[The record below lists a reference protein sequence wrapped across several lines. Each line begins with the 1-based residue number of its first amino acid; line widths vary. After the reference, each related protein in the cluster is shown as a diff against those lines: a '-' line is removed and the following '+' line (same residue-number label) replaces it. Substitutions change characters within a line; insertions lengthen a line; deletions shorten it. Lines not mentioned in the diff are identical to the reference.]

1 MQGSIKAVKALKSTS
16 GGRLS
21 SIPVHV
27 MEQTVG
33 SFLLEKATNMH
44 NWLKSELLTWNAKVT
59 LTELSATALAAKLME
74 HRQLVFNRDWA
85 GLSRQANT
93 AGLVDLTEML
103 EAVRTRHDL
112 HDKFWRYLE
121 LFVEIMS
128 AN

>member
-1 MQGSIKAVKALKSTS
+1 
-16 GGRLS
+16 
-21 SIPVHV
+21 

-33 SFLLEKATNMH
+33 SFLLEKASNMKK
-44 NWLKSELLTWNAKVT
+44 WLRSELARDVQVD
-59 LTELSATALAAKLME
+59 LTELSVTALAAKLME

-93 AGLVDLTEML
+93 AGLTDLTEML

-121 LFVEIMS
+121 LFVETMS
-128 AN
+128 SN